1 MFTAHIPPWKNQRRS
16 SVSVRMAMKQAGQL
30 LARPAGKQRTCLNHT
45 TGTPTEFTSRFK
57 TSRCFPSV
65 QTTIGHAN
73 SHPGLFM
80 LPLLYSSSPN
90 PHLAFLLPLS
100 TESKYSPI
108 QSATKQ
114 PMKTEDLTLCQ
125 VNPPTLFFFA
135 RVSALKQHPQC
146 IVFTGLLWDNDL
158 RKPACFS
165 FSNTKE
171 KFHWNT

>member
-1 MFTAHIPPWKNQRRS
+1 MFTAHIPPWKKQRRS

-30 LARPAGKQRTCLNHT
+30 LARPAGKQRTCLNHM

-90 PHLAFLLPLS
+90 PHLAFLLSLS
-100 TESKYSPI
+100 TESKYPPI

-114 PMKTEDLTLCQ
+114 PMKTEDLRLCQ
-125 VNPPTLFFFA
+125 VNPPTLLFFCQSQRFETA
-135 RVSALKQHPQC
+135 PTMHCIYWSALRQ
-146 IVFTGLLWDNDL
+146 
-158 RKPACFS
+158 
-165 FSNTKE
+165 
-171 KFHWNT
+171 